1 MLQDFITKPSLTTS
15 HKAAGVMIGA
25 AEQRLN
31 MRQKPLAHRLEKPL
45 GGQYTN
51 RYFSLLLPQ

>member
-1 MLQDFITKPSLTTS
+1 
-15 HKAAGVMIGA
+15 
-25 AEQRLN
+25 